1 MQERGMMA
9 RQWKQ
14 DQVMR
19 EKWLMRIIAKVLVF
33 SPPFFAPISPK
44 DRRRTVLLIKGDGMR
59 SL

>member
-33 SPPFFAPISPK
+33 SPPFFAPISQ